1 MTKRTIKKRTG
12 KRQAIPEWA
21 ARIKGLRERLHFSQ
35 STLGQQLQ
43 YSAMAISRWE
53 RGLQEPPADSYIK
66 LGELAGSPDCWYFWE
81 RAGLKSSEIIRLLPK
96 EKRIFP
102 KSSFPDFDIVVAG
115 SGAKARSNKKTQ
127 LVAIPLLSVHAG
139 SHGDTGD
146 KTLDLD
152 QAPAEDMIA
161 APAAWCPHPSSTS
174 CLRVKGM
181 SMSPLIHDGDILAV
195 DYSEASHVDLDG
207 KIVVAWHKD
216 KGLSVSRFR
225 RYREVEVLEAENRD
239 YESVTL
245 GSDRN
250 WRIVGKILWWTRLA
264 P

>member
-1 MTKRTIKKRTG
+1 MKKNGRKKRAT
-12 KRQAIPEWA
+12 PEWA
-21 ARIKGLRERLHFSQ
+21 KRVQGVRERLRFSQ

-66 LGELAGSPDCWYFWE
+66 LGELAGNPDCWYFWE
-81 RAGLKSSEIIRLLPK
+81 RAGLKISEIMRLLPK
-96 EKRIFP
+96 NKRIFP
-102 KSSFPDFDIVVAG
+102 KSAFPDFDIVVAG
-115 SGAKARSNKKTQ
+115 SGAKVRSNKKTQ

-139 SHGDTGD
+139 SHGEAGD
-146 KTLDLD
+146 RTLDLD

-195 DYSEASHVDLDG
+195 DYSQASHADLDG
-207 KIVVAWHKD
+207 KVVVAWHKD
-216 KGLSVSRFR
+216 KGLCVSRFR
-225 RYREVEVLEAENRD
+225 RYQRVEVLEAENRD

>member
-1 MTKRTIKKRTG
+1 MIKKNHKG
-12 KRQAIPEWA
+12 KALPEWA
-21 ARIKGLRERLHFSQ
+21 RRVEKLRKRLRFSQ

-43 YSAMAISRWE
+43 CSAMAISRWE

-81 RAGLKSSEIIRLLPK
+81 RTGLKRSEILRLLPK
-96 EKRIFP
+96 DNRIFP
-102 KSSFPDFDIVVAG
+102 KSAFPEFDIVVAG
-115 SGAKARSNKKTQ
+115 SGAKPRSEKRPQ
-127 LVAIPLLSVHAG
+127 LVAIPLLSVYAG

-161 APAAWCPHPSSTS
+161 APSAWCPHPCSTA
-174 CLRVKGM
+174 CLRMNGI
-181 SMSPLIHDGDILAV
+181 SMSPLVHDGDILAV
-195 DYSEASHVDLDG
+195 DYSEASHADLDG

-216 KGLSVSRFR
+216 RGLCVSRFR
-225 RYREVEVLEAENRD
+225 NYRGVGVLEAENPD
-239 YESVTL
+239 YEPITL
-245 GSDRN
+245 CSAGN

>member
-1 MTKRTIKKRTG
+1 MARISAR
-12 KRQAIPEWA
+12 RRAIPEWA
-21 ARIKGLRERLHFSQ
+21 EQIEKLRRRLNLSQ
-35 STLGQQLQ
+35 SRLGQQLQ

-66 LGELAGSPDCWYFWE
+66 LGDLAGNPDCWYFWE
-81 RAGLKSSEIIRLLPK
+81 RAGLKSSEVIRALPID
-96 EKRIFP
+96 KRLFP
-102 KSSFPDFDIVVAG
+102 KSTFPDFDIVVAG
-115 SGAKARSNKKTQ
+115 SGNKKRSKVKTQ

-139 SHGDTGD
+139 TFGERGDN
-146 KTLDLD
+146 TLDLD
-152 QAPAEDMIA
+152 KAPVEDMIA
-161 APAAWCPHPSSTS
+161 APASWCPNPASTS

-195 DYSEASHVDLDG
+195 DYSSVNHAELDG
-207 KIVVAWHKD
+207 KIVVAWNKD

-225 RYREVEVLEAENRD
+225 RYRGVEVLEAENRD

-245 GSDRN
+245 NSDRG
-250 WRIVGKILWWTRLA
+250 WRIIGKILWWTRLA